1 MALFLSQADLVIKGK
16 VLNETDAIRND
27 ERGSIETVYTIQVS
41 QVLKG
46 NTSLATVEVH
56 TAGGEID
63 GVISSVSHGSSLA
76 NGQLG
81 IFLLSPLPT
90 GGYYLQGANAGKITR
105 LKYDEDYEA
114 IHWGEMDK
122 YKSWR
127 QLREQ
132 VGVLLGVDLTIN
144 PLSKSELQTLTNP
157 TEFCVKLDNPEPN
170 IEDMTVEFDVMAKSS
185 VQGLKFARAEV
196 LITYPTGNLGDFIVD
211 QEKIEAE
218 KGDITESPAYS
229 IEVEDKSEDQIEL
242 SIESPCDNTEP
253 HYVLDTVY
261 EKLATLIVEVNDW
274 GDFGTMNVNEFAV
287 AGTAEYVNPAALLG
301 TPGCT
306 EFDELCGEGE
316 FIMDPCVITSISSS
330 PTSAGTGQTL
340 TIEGQNFGNGALGE
354 ILFPNADDG
363 GRTAISINGLDP
375 EVIIRWSP
383 NEIIVRVESNNAFAS
398 SGVRPFGSGKMIID
412 PMINSMDPRTL
423 VCNQSIVIDYAIAN
437 EYDEDSEFDKAVA
450 LAFLDSE
457 SSNGDIVYYLDE
469 TIDQSSDLTGQDI
482 TFDLVEEMLLD
493 VLCKF
498 EVASGA
504 NLVYGG
510 ASTRGN
516 ISSGETFIGFTADP
530 NPMLSGELGLT
541 DVQSSNT
548 CSFDPSVLF
557 YGRRSSR
564 VEVLISNFPDDQNT
578 TTIKWNTDYQSTSVN
593 SNEYDLYSTL
603 MHEVGHSLLM
613 KHAQR
618 DDDPDTNDQVL
629 MFYNQSNGEFNR
641 NIDQYT
647 AAGLSWLISNSKS
660 DQSGGCHDDFNLNT
674 NIGERPNFSSSIS
687 EPHSKGTIEGYI
699 VDYMFN
705 VNLGPE
711 INGYELYNINGSL
724 MLNESASNIL
734 RLDSRCVS
742 GVYFLSKMNINGTK
756 ERGYVFV
763 K

>member
-1 MALFLSQADLVIKGK
+1 MLTPN
-16 VLNETDAIRND
+16 LN
-27 ERGSIETVYTIQVS
+27 S
-41 QVLKG
+41 
-46 NTSLATVEVH
+46 
-56 TAGGEID
+56 
-63 GVISSVSHGSSLA
+63 
-76 NGQLG
+76 
-81 IFLLSPLPT
+81 
-90 GGYYLQGANAGKITR
+90 GYYLHAGNAGKITP
-105 LKYDEDYEA
+105 LKYDLEFEA
-114 IHWGEMDK
+114 IHWGELDK
-122 YKSWR
+122 YKNWR

-132 VGVLLGVDLTIN
+132 VGALLGVDLSIHA
-144 PLSKSELQTLTNP
+144 LTNLEIQSLINDK
-157 TEFCVKLDNPEPN
+157 EFCVKLDNPVPN

-185 VQGLKFARAEV
+185 VPGLKFARAEV
-196 LITYPTGNLGDFIVD
+196 LIDYPTGNLGDFIVD
-211 QEKIEAE
+211 QEKISAG
-218 KGDITESPAYS
+218 KGDITDGPAYT
-229 IEVEDKSEDQIEL
+229 IAVEDKSEDQIVL
-242 SIESPCDNTEP
+242 SIESPCDNSEP
-253 HYVLDTVY
+253 HYILDTVY
-261 EKLATLIVEVNDW
+261 EKLATLTLEVNEW
-274 GDFGTMNVNEFAV
+274 GDFGTMNVNDFAIDGVAEF
-287 AGTAEYVNPAALLG
+287 VNPATFQG

-306 EFDELCGEGE
+306 EFDDLCGEGE

-340 TIEGQNFGNGALGE
+340 TIEGQNFGNGPLGE

-375 EVIIRWSP
+375 EVILQWSP
-383 NEIIVRVESNNAFAS
+383 TQIIVRVESNNAFA
-398 SGVRPFGSGKMIID
+398 GGNHRPFGSGKMIID

-423 VCNQSIVIDYAIAN
+423 VCNQSIVIDYAISN

-469 TIDQSSDLTGQDI
+469 TIDQNSDLTGQDI

-516 ISSGETFIGFTADP
+516 ISNGETFIGFTADP
-530 NPMLSGELGLT
+530 NPLSSGELGLT

-564 VEVLISNFPDDQNT
+564 VEVLISNFPDDQNPT
-578 TTIKWNTDYQSTSVN
+578 TVKWNTDYQSSSVN
-593 SNEYDLYSTL
+593 QNEYDLYSTL

-629 MFYNQSNGEFNR
+629 MFYNQANGEFNR
-641 NIDQYT
+641 DIDQYT
-647 AAGLSWLISNSKS
+647 AAGLSWLVTNSKS
-660 DQSGGCHDDFNLNT
+660 DQSGGCHDGFNLNT
-674 NIGERPNFSSSIS
+674 NVGECPNFSSSIS
-687 EPHSKGTIEGYI
+687 EPHSKGIIKGYI
-699 VDYMFN
+699 VDYMSN
-705 VNLGPE
+705 VDLGPE
-711 INGYELYNINGSL
+711 INAYELYNINGSL
-724 MLNESASNIL
+724 MLNESASSIL

-742 GVYFLSKMNINGTK
+742 GVYFLSKKTINGTK
-756 ERGYVFV
+756 ERGYVFI